1 MKIRR
6 HKKAQRILTFYRNN
20 FGFRPP
26 FHVVLDGTF
35 CQKALNNKINLKEQI
50 PHYFGAEVKL
60 LTTACI
66 LIELE
71 KLGMLSHLFSLSL
84 I

>member
-6 HKKAQRILTFYRNN
+6 QKKAQRILTFYRNN
-20 FGFRPP
+20 FGFRAP

-35 CQKALNNKINLKEQI
+35 CQKALTNQINLKEQI
-50 PHYFGAEVKL
+50 PKYFSNEVKL

-66 LIELE
+66 LTELE
-71 KLGMLSHLFSLSL
+71 RLGQYLQSLTGY
-84 I
+84 